1 MSDAM
6 GDETYSTTGGALKL
20 KGVVGSRVDKK
31 KRRKK
36 KAEQDGDTKGSA
48 KEAADSEQKGEA
60 NHAEHGEEPTAADDR
75 SAMSS
80 KTEAERRFEE
90 MRRQRV

>member
-1 MSDAM
+1 M

-36 KAEQDGDTKGSA
+36 KVEQDGDTKVSA
-48 KEAADSEQKGEA
+48 NEVAASDQKGETDDA
-60 NHAEHGEEPTAADDR
+60 GHGEEPPTADDR